1 MDVKHYI
8 VYGIFYLV
16 GVFMTYILLTD
27 FKLVKKNSLKHI
39 LLSLTS
45 FFGAFSAC
53 LYFLLSSFTSEKKQK
68 QNTMKKIEHELKLL
82 ADINRIRSEISA
94 YIDANKDERVKSIG
108 DRVKIW
114 DGSGNVDKVTGIKRD
129 GIDPLFK
136 NVGIVI
142 ETDCERTLV
151 PSLPWESE
159 KHLDLLIVFPDGEE
173 VYTSSNF
180 VQIID

>member
-1 MDVKHYI
+1 
-8 VYGIFYLV
+8 
-16 GVFMTYILLTD
+16 MTYTLVTD

-45 FFGAFSAC
+45 FIGAFSAC
-53 LYFLLSSFTSEKKQK
+53 FYFLLSSLGTEKKKK
-68 QNTMKKIEHELKLL
+68 QNIMQKIEQELKLL

-94 YIDANKDERVKSIG
+94 FIDANKDDRVKSIG

-114 DGSGNVDKVTGIKRD
+114 DGSGNVDKVSGIKRD

-136 NVGIVI
+136 NIGIVI
-142 ETDCERTLV
+142 ETNCERTLV
-151 PSLPWESE
+151 PALPWESE

-173 VYTSSNF
+173 VYTSSRF